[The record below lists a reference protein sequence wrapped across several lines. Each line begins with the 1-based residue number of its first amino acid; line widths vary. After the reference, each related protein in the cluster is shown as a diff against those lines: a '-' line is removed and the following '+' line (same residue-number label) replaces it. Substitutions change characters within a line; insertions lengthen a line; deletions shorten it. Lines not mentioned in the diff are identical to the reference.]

1 MTAEEAIQAWG
12 ELTGEKWRLVPYSVG
27 MEATDFAKA
36 GFTREEM
43 ELVFRYTQR
52 MIAREEG
59 GFNAQS
65 ITWRVMAADQWQKF
79 QERLAAASKTKLGKR
94 ILHGTVTEVT
104 PVPRPQI
111 PASAQDDLR
120 KRGAEA
126 LRKFREGNR

>member
-1 MTAEEAIQAWG
+1 MNPAEVIAAWG
-12 ELTGEKWRLVPYSVG
+12 ELTGEKWRLVPYTVG
-27 MEATDFAKA
+27 VQASEFAGA

-43 ELVFRYTQR
+43 ELVVRYTQR
-52 MIAREEG
+52 MIAHEEG

-79 QERLAAASKTKLGKR
+79 QERLALASKTRLGRR
-94 ILHGTVTEVT
+94 ILNGTVTEVT

-111 PASAQDDLR
+111 PAVEQDDLR

-126 LRKFREGNR
+126 LRKFREGGR